1 MIKFIIID
9 NDLKYHNIYE
19 SIINKLMFN
28 NDINYEIERYNKY
41 TPELGKTISDRSIFK
56 IYLSET
62 VLPGSKNGLDI
73 AREIRT
79 KDWDSEILFIT
90 NHDKL
95 FETVFRKGLKVFSFI
110 EKYYNLEERLEI
122 DLSKILSRN
131 FDKKKF
137 FLSNCSQDLQIY
149 LKDILYLYCD
159 TSTRKVMIVTNQNI
173 FHLNTTLKE
182 ALQKCD
188 NRFKQVH
195 RACIVNTDE
204 VNLYNWNKGYFKLKN
219 GKEVL
224 LCSKNYRKNVEN
236 V

>member
-1 MIKFIIID
+1 MKSGGIAVYELNSID
-9 NDLKYHNIYE
+9 GKKY
-19 SIINKLMFN
+19 
-28 NDINYEIERYNKY
+28 
-41 TPELGKTISDRSIFK
+41 
-56 IYLSET
+56 
-62 VLPGSKNGLDI
+62 
-73 AREIRT
+73 
-79 KDWDSEILFIT
+79 
-90 NHDKL
+90 
-95 FETVFRKGLKVFSFI
+95 
-110 EKYYNLEERLEI
+110 RLEI

-159 TSTRKVMIVTNQNI
+159 TPTRKVMVVTNQNI

>member
-9 NDLKYHNIYE
+9 KDLNCQKTYE

-28 NDINYEIERYNKY
+28 NNINYEIERYNKY
-41 TPELGKTISDRSIFK
+41 TPELSKTISDSSIFK
-56 IYLSET
+56 IYLAEI
-62 VLPGSKNGLDI
+62 VLPGPKNGLDI
-73 AREIRT
+73 AKEIRL

-95 FETVFRKGLKVFSFI
+95 FETVFRRGFKVFSFI
-110 EKYYNLEERLEI
+110 EKYYNLEERLQT
-122 DLSKILSRN
+122 DLLNIINRS

-137 FLSNCSQDLQIY
+137 LLSNSSQDLQIY

-159 TSTRKVMIVTNQNI
+159 TVTRKVVAVTNKNI
-173 FHLNTTLKE
+173 FHLNITLKE
-182 ALQKCD
+182 ALLKCD
-188 NRFKQVH
+188 NRFKQIH
-195 RACIVNTDE
+195 RACIVNTEE

-219 GKEVL
+219 GKEVY